1 MGPQEAS
8 PGSLGTVRGQCSSV
22 FSSSLLGKVV
32 LANESTFSARFSMRS
47 RKLRHAFY
55 MVNYSIFSR
64 SDLFATKFISKAS
77 THQKSR
83 KIQSKSMQNDAT
95 IVFFGL
101 KYVRRPKKVKDER
114 NIGKLGSEKRS
125 LNDEVGPQRGDKDAS
140 KAQVA
145 RITLAPGDWW

>member
-8 PGSLGTVRGQCSSV
+8 PGSLGTVRGQFSSV

-77 THQKSR
+77 THQKSM
-83 KIQSKSMQNDAT
+83 KIQSKSMKHDAQ
-95 IVFFGL
+95 IVFFRL

-125 LNDEVGPQRGDKDAS
+125 LNDEVGPQRGDKDAP

-145 RITLAPGDWW
+145 RIGAGSG